1 MAILHAHLF
10 GRVGR
15 PFTGMLVFLWA
26 HTRPSLAL
34 PDTRTYMQIA
44 TIALASAKDPIG
56 GTTSRPLHLLLL
68 LWLTCYC
75 STLYLLLCVAVTIGG
90 VLGHAMCTGLAV
102 IGGRLL
108 ATKISERTVAIAGG
122 LLFIVFAIHSVYAG
136 PDV

>member
-1 MAILHAHLF
+1 M
-10 GRVGR
+10 
-15 PFTGMLVFLWA
+15 
-26 HTRPSLAL
+26 
-34 PDTRTYMQIA
+34 
-44 TIALASAKDPIG
+44 
-56 GTTSRPLHLLLL
+56 
-68 LWLTCYC
+68 
-75 STLYLLLCVAVTIGG
+75 TIGG